1 LEEDVSGCW
10 LLLVMLMDESQVEKV
25 VENLEFLHQPRDRR
39 EKRKEAGQ
47 QRRLVDDFLA
57 KFAHCPDTVK
67 EKQQTIIA
75 VNPGFSNISIKWVSL
90 AFRVC
95 LYLLLQKFTLMS
107 NLLFS
112 MVVQR
117 IGRGIT

>member
-1 LEEDVSGCW
+1 
-10 LLLVMLMDESQVEKV
+10 MLMDESQVEKV
-25 VENLEFLHQPRDRR
+25 VENLEFLHPPRDRR
-39 EKRKEAGQ
+39 VKREEAGQ

-57 KFAHCPDTVK
+57 KFAHTVLDTAK

-75 VNPGFSNISIKWVSL
+75 INQIFSDVSIKWVSVT
-90 AFRVC
+90 FRVC
-95 LYLLLQKFTLMS
+95 LYLLSQTFTLMS
-107 NLLFS
+107 NLLLS